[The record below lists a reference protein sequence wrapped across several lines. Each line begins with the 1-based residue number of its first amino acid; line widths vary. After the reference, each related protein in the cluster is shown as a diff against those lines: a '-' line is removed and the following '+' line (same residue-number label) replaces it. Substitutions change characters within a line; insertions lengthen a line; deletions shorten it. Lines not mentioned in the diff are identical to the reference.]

1 MIKVSGTGMWVVR
14 GVIDSLLLITAL
26 ELILFFTR
34 QFKFS
39 LRKNILSKL
48 QKIRLSLLTNP
59 PLLLKLLAFLE
70 LNCWTQLVAFL
81 QGAATC
87 HELLSEFRVLELRS
101 GLELVKHLFW
111 VTSWILEYLLLHFQ
125 GKKFQKLR

>member
-59 PLLLKLLAFLE
+59 PLLLKYWPF
-70 LNCWTQLVAFL
+70 
-81 QGAATC
+81 
-87 HELLSEFRVLELRS
+87 
-101 GLELVKHLFW
+101 
-111 VTSWILEYLLLHFQ
+111 
-125 GKKFQKLR
+125 